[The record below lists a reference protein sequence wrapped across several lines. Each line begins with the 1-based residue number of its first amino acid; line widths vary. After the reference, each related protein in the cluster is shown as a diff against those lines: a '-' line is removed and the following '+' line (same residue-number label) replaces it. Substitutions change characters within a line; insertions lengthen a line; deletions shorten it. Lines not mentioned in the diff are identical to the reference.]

1 VLTRFL
7 IEPDGPGRYR
17 YSLDSAAQT
26 VLLSSAAIGSIDEA
40 RTSIER
46 LRDRLRTDQWARR
59 HGAADGSGFWF
70 EIVDADGTLLAT
82 SIAYD
87 SRFAREM
94 AIERLQL
101 DAHLAA
107 VVMNTG

>member
-1 VLTRFL
+1 MLTRFL

-26 VLLSSAAIGSIDEA
+26 VLLSSTATGSIAEA

-46 LRDRLRTDQWARR
+46 LRNRLRSDQWARR
-59 HGAADGSGFWF
+59 HGAADGSGYWF
-70 EIVDADGTLLAT
+70 EIVDADGTLLAM
-82 SIAYD
+82 SVAYE
-87 SRFAREM
+87 SRFAREL

-101 DAHLAA
+101 DVHLAA
-107 VVMNTG
+107 VVMNAG